1 MSRKIIITL
10 VVSAAVGMTLM
21 VVYAKTSATRS
32 RPLASASQTLQGSG
46 ANIEDGPA
54 QMDLASQPEA
64 LKLSRRIGGN
74 RFKARSASA
83 LDVSGVITT
92 GTSQQSIQITRRRTA
107 TGESVKL
114 FTPDSSI
121 ALEWEASAG
130 ISDSSKTPNA
140 EKSAEFE
147 RLIFD
152 SVDQFILAQLRGAS
166 YYVVARNVRPD
177 NAPDNYSGPLWDV
190 VRIEDAAVDEQKG
203 SQSKWRLYYLNRT
216 TGLIDKVVS
225 ESQGQRIEASFSDW
239 KKQGDELSPS
249 TITWT
254 SNGQTLMTFT
264 VNTVSLS
271 AQAAQ

>member
-1 MSRKIIITL
+1 MSRKIIITI
-10 VVSAAVGMTLM
+10 VVSAAVGMTLL
-21 VVYAKTSATRS
+21 VAYAKTSATRS
-32 RPLASASQTLQGSG
+32 RSLALASQTLQGSA
-46 ANIEDGPA
+46 ANIENGPGE
-54 QMDLASQPEA
+54 MDLASQPEA

-92 GTSQQSIQITRRRTA
+92 GTAQQNIQITRQKTA
-107 TGESVKL
+107 TGERVKL
-114 FTPDSSI
+114 LTPDSSV

-130 ISDSSKTPNA
+130 LSDASKTASA
-140 EKSAEFE
+140 EQGAEFE

-177 NAPDNYSGPLWDV
+177 NAPDNYAGPLWDV

-203 SQSKWRLYYLNRT
+203 SQPKWRLYYLNQT

-225 ESQGQRIEASFSDW
+225 ESQGRRIEASFSDW

-249 TITWT
+249 TISWT

-264 VNTVSLS
+264 VNNVSLS
-271 AQAAQ
+271 AQAVQ